1 MRALDHTKKYQL
13 RVARAF
19 NKKVHPRQLQVGDL
33 VLKEQRAPLHDP
45 RGKFKPNWSGPFTIT
60 EILPGKAVR
69 LVDLDGEEL
78 RYLTNMD
85 QLKKY
90 HV

>member
-1 MRALDHTKKYQL
+1 MRALDHTNKYQL

-60 EILPGKAVR
+60 EIFPGKAVR